1 MAQKLDKDQPEQQVA
16 RAERQKYKTELAEHA
31 AKLPHRPRKRRRT
44 ITMIVFAIIAVLAGL
59 ISLFTL
65 LPSSTPSS
73 AGGVPVGTVAP
84 TFVLPVYGGG
94 SSGLIDL
101 HALRGH
107 PVLLNFWS
115 ESCPPCRIEM
125 PYLEHTYTQYAAHG
139 EFTLLGINQADPKEE
154 IAPFG
159 KEFKITYPLLFDKGD
174 TINVAYGVT
183 AIPTTYFI
191 DSAGIVRAVFVTQL
205 SPKTM
210 RQGLASVGIV
220 IP

>member
-1 MAQKLDKDQPEQQVA
+1 MTQKLNTENQEQQAA
-16 RAERQKYKTELAEHA
+16 RAERQEYKTELVEHA
-31 AKLPHRPRKRRRT
+31 ANRPRRPRNRRRT

-59 ISLFTL
+59 VGLFTL
-65 LPSSTPSS
+65 LPSSTPS
-73 AGGVPVGTVAP
+73 AAGVPVGAVAP
-84 TFVLPVYGGG
+84 AFVLPIYGGG
-94 SSGLIDL
+94 GSGSIDL

-115 ESCPPCRIEM
+115 ESCPPCRVEM
-125 PYLEHTYTQYAAHG
+125 PFLEHTYTQYAAHG
-139 EFTLLGINQADPKEE
+139 EFALLGIDQADPKED

-159 KEFKITYPLLFDKGD
+159 REFHITYPLLFDPGD
-174 TINVAYGVT
+174 KVNLAYGVT

-191 DSAGIVRAVFVTQL
+191 DSAGIVRSAFVTQL

-210 RQGLASVGIV
+210 RQGLASVGIL

>member
-65 LPSSTPSS
+65 LPSSTPS
-73 AGGVPVGTVAP
+73 AAGVPVGAVAP
-84 TFVLPVYGGG
+84 AFVLPVYGGG
-94 SSGLIDL
+94 GSGSIDL

-115 ESCPPCRIEM
+115 ASCPPCRIEM
-125 PYLEHTYTQYAAHG
+125 PYLERTYTQNASHG
-139 EFTLLGINQADPKEE
+139 EFTLLGID
-154 IAPFG
+154 
-159 KEFKITYPLLFDKGD
+159 
-174 TINVAYGVT
+174 
-183 AIPTTYFI
+183 
-191 DSAGIVRAVFVTQL
+191 
-205 SPKTM
+205 
-210 RQGLASVGIV
+210 
-220 IP
+220 